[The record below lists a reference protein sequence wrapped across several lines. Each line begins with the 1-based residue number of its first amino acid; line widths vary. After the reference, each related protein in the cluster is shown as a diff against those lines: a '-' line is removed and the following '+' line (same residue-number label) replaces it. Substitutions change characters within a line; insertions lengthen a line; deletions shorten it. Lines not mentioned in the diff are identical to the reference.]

1 MYVIRENGHTK
12 FEVNNMTIT
21 FKIKEKRKER
31 GTSLRELEEI
41 TGIERGYLADLENNK
56 IPADEVLFAEMVV
69 IADALAL
76 KITDLYELG
85 SIEIKGIGE
94 F

>member
-1 MYVIRENGHTK
+1 
-12 FEVNNMTIT
+12 MTIT
-21 FKIKEKRKER
+21 FKIKEKREER
-31 GTSLRELEEI
+31 KISLRELADI
-41 TGIERGYLADLENNK
+41 TGIDREYLSDLENNK

-69 IADALAL
+69 IADALDFS
-76 KITDLYELG
+76 ITQLFDIG

>member
-1 MYVIRENGHTK
+1 
-12 FEVNNMTIT
+12 MTIT
-21 FKIKEKRKER
+21 FKIKEKREER
-31 GTSLRELEEI
+31 KMSLRELADI
-41 TGIERGYLADLENNK
+41 TGIDRDYLSDLENNK

-69 IADALAL
+69 IADALDFS
-76 KITDLYELG
+76 ITQLFDIG

>member
-1 MYVIRENGHTK
+1 
-12 FEVNNMTIT
+12 MTIS
-21 FKIKEKRKER
+21 FKIKEKREER
-31 GTSLRELEEI
+31 GVSLRELEEA
-41 TGIERGYLADLENNK
+41 TGIEREYLADLENNK

-69 IADALAL
+69 IADVLAFR
-76 KITDLYELG
+76 ITDLYKLG

>member
-1 MYVIRENGHTK
+1 
-12 FEVNNMTIT
+12 MTVK
-21 FKIKEKRKER
+21 FKIKEKREER
-31 GTSLRELEEI
+31 KMSLRELSDI
-41 TGIERGYLADLENNK
+41 TGIDRDYLSDLENNK

-69 IADALAL
+69 IADALDFS
-76 KITDLYELG
+76 ITQLFDIG